1 VVEQKKVVYMVHII
15 GNHNSVFNS
24 YIAEIRDEVIQ
35 KDSLR
40 FRRNIE
46 RLGEIISYEMSKTF
60 EYETR
65 EVTTSLGIANVSM
78 MKDQPVIAS
87 ILRAGLPLHQGILNY
102 FDKAENA
109 FISAYRRHHKNGTFD
124 IHLEY
129 LASPDLTGKELILC
143 DPMLATGSSIV
154 MTYKALL
161 ARGIPKHTHIV
172 TLIASADGLEYAKKN
187 FPENVTIWCGAVD
200 EELTAKSY
208 IVPGLGDAGDLAYG
222 TKI

>member
-1 VVEQKKVVYMVHII
+1 MVNII
-15 GNHNSVFNS
+15 GNHNSVFNE
-24 YIAEIRDEVIQ
+24 YIAEVRDETIQ

-46 RLGEIISYEMSKTF
+46 RLGEIISYEISKTF
-60 EYETR
+60 VYESR
-65 EVTTSLGIANVSM
+65 EVTTSLGIASVPV
-78 MKDQPVIAS
+78 MKEQPVIAS
-87 ILRAGLPLHQGILNY
+87 ILRAGLPLHQGVLNY
-102 FDKAENA
+102 FDRAENA

-124 IHLEY
+124 IQLEY

-154 MTYKALL
+154 LTYKALL
-161 ARGIPKHTHIV
+161 QRGMPKHTHVV
-172 TLIASADGLEYAKKN
+172 TLIASADGIEYAKKN
-187 FPENVTIWCGAVD
+187 FPQNVTIWCGAVD

-222 TKI
+222 KKI